1 MPFSGLVCVEN
12 DAWRLIFELRSFL
25 ILEIIA
31 LDGLEALGQVDIRT
45 GIHVGEY
52 N

>member
-1 MPFSGLVCVEN
+1 MPFSGPVCAEN
-12 DAWRLIFELRSFL
+12 DARRLIFELRSFL
-25 ILEIIA
+25 VLEIIA
-31 LDGLEALGQVDIRT
+31 FEGLEALGQVDIRT